1 MWSPKRAWQKLV
13 RTFIIKMFTTLVCNP
28 YEYICRD
35 DYPMI
40 LIANKVDLDSA
51 RVVSREEGLNLAH
64 RLRVRVLY
72 SLYMTM
78 TILLIHRLRLCTLCE
93 NFLTC
98 LQRKHQIFEKQT
110 LMSTDYVFICIHSCH
125 ISAVPSYNMFL
136 LFHYW
141 KDNV

>member
-1 MWSPKRAWQKLV
+1 
-13 RTFIIKMFTTLVCNP
+13 MFTTLMCNP

-72 SLYMTM
+72 SLHMTM
-78 TILLIHRLRLCTLCE
+78 AILLVHRLRLCTLSE

-98 LQRKHQIFEKQT
+98 LQRKHKIFEKQT
-110 LMSTDYVFICIHSCH
+110 LMSTDYVFI
-125 ISAVPSYNMFL
+125 
-136 LFHYW
+136 
-141 KDNV
+141 